1 LGKRDDRV
9 EAPVALGQV
18 RLTDLAGEKIQTIL
32 LHAPGDGAHI
42 GKVIYDN
49 HHWTLESLMSHWL
62 ITTVVFALGIVLV
75 LLLLFRLLSEHRSPS
90 STMAWGI
97 AIVFLPYV
105 SIPLY
110 LLFGSRRIRSL
121 KGKKAGLYDITQSK
135 ERALKKTMLD
145 PMVEKVALVLHAGGQ
160 HLPTYGNRLEFI
172 VDGDKAMQRLI
183 EMIASAKNSISIS
196 TFILGRDPVGA
207 AVVSALAEKASQG
220 VEIKLLMDA
229 LGCFFTRWGFVDPI
243 RRAGGKVGIFLPIL
257 PIHRK
262 WSAHLRNHRKLVLV
276 DHCRAIVGGMNLA
289 KEYMWLD
296 SSQPHWADTC
306 MLIEGPAVAD
316 LDNIF
321 SADWQFATGE
331 EPDSRISVCR
341 ENPTHDP
348 VGDNLVQVAASGPDT
363 EVQPVLDAMLS
374 AMLMAQKRVW
384 IVTPYFI
391 PDESLMQIL
400 KLLSRMG
407 RDVRIIVPARS
418 NHFVADLVRGT
429 FFREMANMNIRLY
442 AYEPGMLHAKL
453 MVIDD
458 DIAFV
463 GSANLD
469 LRSIYLNFEVGVLVY
484 SPDTVQKIADQ
495 ISEYIRQSKLL
506 SWEEDLRKN
515 WATKT
520 VEDVCRLFAPLL

>member
-1 LGKRDDRV
+1 
-9 EAPVALGQV
+9 
-18 RLTDLAGEKIQTIL
+18 
-32 LHAPGDGAHI
+32 
-42 GKVIYDN
+42 
-49 HHWTLESLMSHWL
+49 MSYWL
-62 ITTVVFALGIVLV
+62 ITMLAFALGVVLV
-75 LLLLFRLLSEHRSPS
+75 LLLLVRLLSEHRSPS

-97 AIVFLPYV
+97 AIIFLPYV

-121 KGKKAGLYDITQSK
+121 KGKKTGLYVGTQST
-135 ERALKKTMLD
+135 ERALNLAALD
-145 PMVEKVALVLHAGGQ
+145 PMVEKVALVLQAGGL

-172 VDGDKAMQRLI
+172 VDGEKALQRLI
-183 EMIASAKNSISIS
+183 EMIGSAKQSVCIS
-196 TFILGRDPVGA
+196 TFILGKDPVGA
-207 AVVSALAEKASQG
+207 SVVSALAEKASQG

-243 RRAGGKVGIFLPIL
+243 RRAGGKVGVFLPIL

-276 DHCRAIVGGMNLA
+276 DHCQALVGGMNLA

-306 MLIEGPAVAD
+306 LLIDGPAVAD
-316 LDNIF
+316 LEDVF

-331 EPDSRISVCR
+331 ESDVQTPVSLESPPHDSA
-341 ENPTHDP
+341 
-348 VGDNLVQVAASGPDT
+348 GDNLVQVAASGPDS
-363 EVQPVLDAMLS
+363 EVQPMLDAIFS
-374 AMLMAQKRVW
+374 ALLMAQRRVW

-391 PDESLMQIL
+391 PDESLMQLL

-407 RDVRIIVPARS
+407 RDVRIVVPARS

-429 FFREMANMNIRLY
+429 FFREMAKMNIRLY

-453 MVIDD
+453 IVIDD
-458 DIAFV
+458 EIAFV

-484 SPDTVQKIADQ
+484 SPDTVRKIADQ
-495 ISEYIRQSKLL
+495 ISEYMHRSKLL
-506 SWEEDLRKN
+506 SWEEDIRKN
-515 WATKT
+515 WAITT